1 VVKKEQQIDSDQSLS
16 ESLGEVKTERKSES
30 DLYRENRELKGQLKN
45 AMQAQRELKL
55 LLDMFKSVDKEKRY
69 ELKHISSFIGL
80 YVLFERHFQR

>member
-69 ELKHISSFIGL
+69 ELKTHFIIHW
-80 YVLFERHFQR
+80 FICFI